1 MQLSNL
7 KPKTHRPASRRVG
20 RGGKRGT
27 TAGHGTKG
35 QKGRAGATV
44 RPGFTGG
51 NKRPWQQ
58 FPKLRGASKK
68 PGSKKPHRKHR
79 FFSLSYLKP
88 MAINLYALSIFKDG
102 DTVSP
107 QTLAEKGL
115 VSDAKAQVKIL
126 GTGELNRKLTFTHVL
141 VSASAKGKIEK
152 AGGTINE

>member
-7 KPKTHRPASRRVG
+7 KPKTRRLSTKRVG

-27 TAGHGTKG
+27 TSGHGTKG
-35 QKGRAGATV
+35 QKGRAGASV

-51 NKRPWQQ
+51 NARPWQQ

-68 PGSKKPHRKHR
+68 HGNKKPHRKHR
-79 FFSLSYLKP
+79 FFAVSHAKP
-88 MAINLYALSIFKDG
+88 MAINLFALSIFLDG

-107 QTLAEKGL
+107 ASLAEKGL
-115 VSDAKAQVKIL
+115 IRSAHTAVKIL
-126 GTGELNRKLTFTHVL
+126 GTGDLKRKLTFTGVV

-152 AGGTINE
+152 SGGTINE